1 MGDSSV
7 LVVDDSPMFL
17 QVVTRRLAEEVD
29 ADVVAVANLRAA
41 QTAMAERRFDVA
53 LVDLNLPDAPGGEVV
68 DLALAHH
75 IPAIVFAGDCSE
87 QTRSRLWAKRIV
99 DYVVKEGEESLN
111 YAVRL
116 VRRILR
122 NRQIAVLVV
131 DDSATV
137 RHMLAEMLAVH
148 CFTVLEAA
156 DGSEGLRLLAEHPN
170 VRLVITDY
178 EMPQMNGVRLVQAAR
193 GLYPKEE
200 LAIIGIS
207 GHEQKNLSARF
218 LKSGANDFLHKPFSA
233 EELYCRITQ
242 NLDLLEYIRT
252 IRDLSEKDML
262 TGLANRRYFFAHG
275 TQLLA
280 KAQERQEPVYVAMLD
295 LDHFKR
301 INDQYGHEAGDAVL
315 RHLGAMLLRHFGGE
329 QALPARLGGEEFAV
343 LCVGVTD
350 VAARVEAFR
359 AELAATPVDIPGGSV
374 PVTVSIGVCGLP
386 GQNLER
392 HLACA
397 DQLLYRAKHRG
408 RNRVEMGASPQ
419 KMDTGKE

>member
-1 MGDSSV
+1 MQRASV

-17 QVVTRRLAEEVD
+17 QVVRRRLAEEVD
-29 ADVVAVANLRAA
+29 AEVVAAANLRAA
-41 QTAMAERRFDVA
+41 RTAMAEHRFDVA
-53 LVDLNLPDAPGGEVV
+53 LLDLNLPDAPGGEVV

-75 IPAIVFAGDCSE
+75 IPTIVFAGDCSE
-87 QTRSRLWAKRIV
+87 QTRSRLWAQHIV
-99 DYVVKEGEESLN
+99 DYIVKEGAESLE

-122 NRQIAVLVV
+122 NREIAVLVV

-148 CFTVLEAA
+148 CFTVLEAT

-193 GLYPKEE
+193 RLFPKEE

-207 GHEQKNLSARF
+207 GHEQKDLSARF

-262 TGLANRRYFFAHG
+262 TGLANRRFFFEHG
-275 TQLLA
+275 AQALA
-280 KAQERQEPVYVAMLD
+280 EAQERQEPVYVAMLD

-301 INDQYGHEAGDAVL
+301 VNDQYGHEAGDTVL
-315 RHLGAMLLRHFGGE
+315 RHLGAMLQRHFGE

-343 LCVGVTD
+343 LFVGVAD

-359 AELAATPVDIPGGSV
+359 AELAATPVVVSGGSV
-374 PVTVSIGVCGLP
+374 PVTVSVGVCSLP
-386 GQNLER
+386 GQSLER

-408 RNRVEMGASPQ
+408 RNRVEMGTSPQ
-419 KMDTGKE
+419 KIDADKE

>member
-1 MGDSSV
+1 MGNSSV

-41 QTAMAERRFDVA
+41 GTAMAERRFDVA

-75 IPAIVFAGDCSE
+75 IPTIVFAGDCSE
-87 QTRSRLWAKRIV
+87 ETRSRLWTKRIV

-301 INDQYGHEAGDAVL
+301 VNDQYGHEAGDAVL
-315 RHLGAMLLRHFGGE
+315 RHVGAMLQCHFVG
-329 QALPARLGGEEFAV
+329 QALSARLGGEEFAV
-343 LCVGVTD
+343 LFAGVAD
-350 VAARVEAFR
+350 VAARMEAFR
-359 AELAATPVDIPGGSV
+359 AELAATPVPIPGGSV
-374 PVTVSIGVCGLP
+374 PVTVSIGVCSLP

-408 RNRVEMGASPQ
+408 RNRVEMGAIPQ
-419 KMDTGKE
+419 EN